1 MKLFTV
7 KGDRS
12 SFVFKESKQVFPM
25 VRAEITAHI
34 IFEFTPTALLEWN
47 RLSEEDKKHLIRTVA
62 QKELKIE
69 DLRVGIIDE

>member
-34 IFEFTPTALLEWN
+34 VLEFAPTALKEWN

-62 QKELKIE
+62 QKELE
-69 DLRVGIIDE
+69 VQDLRVGLIDE